1 MTLMAEGNV
10 TDKGS
15 HRSGNVKPGKVK
27 FSHFCRKTN
36 KICLPWGHTE
46 AGLTLKIGKTLVMA
60 SSWETKLQQFYSKQD
75 SQPWVNPCM
84 ARHNC
89 RGKLDGRQSAQVSS
103 RQGQVFQ
110 ASKQQGGLEQEEGED
125 PKGLPPP
132 FSLKENVDRI
142 RCKNRFISPQNTKE
156 IELNISA
163 IIGDQ
168 CRAYRQAI
176 TYGCSAGQC
185 KGPHVPTT
193 T

>member
-1 MTLMAEGNV
+1 
-10 TDKGS
+10 
-15 HRSGNVKPGKVK
+15 
-27 FSHFCRKTN
+27 
-36 KICLPWGHTE
+36 
-46 AGLTLKIGKTLVMA
+46 
-60 SSWETKLQQFYSKQD
+60 
-75 SQPWVNPCM
+75 M

-156 IELNISA
+156 IERQNYILLEQPVDILIKKLMKIS
-163 IIGDQ
+163 IID
-168 CRAYRQAI
+168 I
-176 TYGCSAGQC
+176 TIKC
-185 KGPHVPTT
+185 
-193 T
+193 